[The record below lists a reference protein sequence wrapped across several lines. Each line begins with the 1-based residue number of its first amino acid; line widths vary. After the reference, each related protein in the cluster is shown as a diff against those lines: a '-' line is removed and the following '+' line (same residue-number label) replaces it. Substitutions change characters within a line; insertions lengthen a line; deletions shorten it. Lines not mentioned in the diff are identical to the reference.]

1 MASGKL
7 WRPTTGS
14 LAVRLYAARSV
25 ELAPYQDV
33 SDQITEG
40 FEASFIIFDR
50 DIFTVEMEEIDQTVV
65 QQTWIRGEKVYE
77 RQ

>member
-1 MASGKL
+1 L
-7 WRPTTGS
+7 
-14 LAVRLYAARSV
+14 
-25 ELAPYQDV
+25 
-33 SDQITEG
+33 DQITEG

>member
-7 WRPTTGS
+7 WGPTTGS
-14 LAVRLYAARSV
+14 PAVRLYAARSV

-33 SDQITEG
+33 SDQINEG

-50 DIFTVEMEEIDQTVV
+50 DIFTGEMEEIDQTVV
-65 QQTWIRGEKVYE
+65 QQTWIRGQKVYE